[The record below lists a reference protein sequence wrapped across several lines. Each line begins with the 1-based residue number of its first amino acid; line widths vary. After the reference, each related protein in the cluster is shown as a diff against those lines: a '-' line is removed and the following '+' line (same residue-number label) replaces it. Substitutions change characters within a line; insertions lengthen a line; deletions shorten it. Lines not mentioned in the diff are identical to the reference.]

1 MDSNIHFSFF
11 LLSAAMACFFQGH
24 FFSYSTLKEFFFLF
38 SPNVICCFWGLFN
51 CVFSTLMHQRFFKL
65 SKFFCVHIFFV
76 SLSLIKHVFGLQV
89 YFLQYC
95 FLISTPAMLLYVCQY
110 DWVQLCFSR
119 ITAEEQNIVCL
130 SETTSVFICV
140 QMEERLQHVVVL
152 HMLHS
157 N

>member
-1 MDSNIHFSFF
+1 M
-11 LLSAAMACFFQGH
+11 LSAVSEIYSTVFSPLSCIKGFSNFLH
-24 FFSYSTLKEFFFLF
+24 FFVCTF
-38 SPNVICCFWGLFN
+38 
-51 CVFSTLMHQRFFKL
+51 
-65 SKFFCVHIFFV
+65 FFV

-140 QMEERLQHVVVL
+140 QMEERLQHVVVF

-157 N
+157 NQIVGWETVCKRKPLEREREDNERESGRGQTVSDNEER